1 MFTCDCCAQ
10 TIMDER
16 PILRAIGYWAES
28 LDRPMIAVERLCE
41 GCDESLNEMACED
54 IYGELNIAHR
64 N

>member
-1 MFTCDCCAQ
+1 
-10 TIMDER
+10 MDER